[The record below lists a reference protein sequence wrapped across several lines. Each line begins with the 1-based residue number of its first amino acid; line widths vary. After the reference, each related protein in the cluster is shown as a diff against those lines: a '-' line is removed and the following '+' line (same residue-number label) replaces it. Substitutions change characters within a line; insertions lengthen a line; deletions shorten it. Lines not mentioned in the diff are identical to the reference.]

1 MVPGGHCLSPLFHF
15 FGWNSVKCILA
26 VGSYCSEFRV
36 IRACLAGILPIY
48 HSFDL
53 PYTCPIMRT
62 SSGPNRSSGLRLGG
76 RPVEESKSRRTDG
89 GSCSLPAMVN
99 RAPPAD
105 HPSPS
110 GKGKGKV
117 SEIRYPS
124 GSEYLK
130 ASVEYADAVGPSRV
144 KPLYEKTFITRY
156 RPPLS
161 VWITFALERFCWLY
175 IREIVRLH
183 GVPVS
188 IVSDRDPRFTT
199 HFWKSFQKAMG
210 TRLTMSTAF
219 HPQTDGQSERTIQ
232 VLEDMLR
239 ACVLDH
245 KGS

>member
-1 MVPGGHCLSPLFHF
+1 M
-15 FGWNSVKCILA
+15 
-26 VGSYCSEFRV
+26 GSYCSDFRV

-53 PYTCPIMRT
+53 PYTCSIMRT
-62 SSGPNRSSGLRLGG
+62 SSGPNRSFGLRLGG
-76 RPVEESKSRRTDG
+76 RPVEESESRRTGG

-99 RAPPAD
+99 RAPLAD
-105 HPSPS
+105 HPSPF

-117 SEIRYPS
+117 SDIRYPS

-130 ASVEYADAVGPSRV
+130 ASVKYADVVGPSRV
-144 KPLYEKTFITRY
+144 KPLYEKTFITHY
-156 RPPLS
+156 RPPLV
-161 VWITFALERFCWLY
+161 VWMTFALERFCWLY

-219 HPQTDGQSERTIQ
+219 YPQTDGQSERTI
-232 VLEDMLR
+232 
-239 ACVLDH
+239 
-245 KGS
+245 